1 MLNQQQSLLLSS
13 VMNVVNGKNYL
24 INDKDIAE
32 LKNSAYLYIKFKI
45 K

>member
-32 LKNSAYLYIKFKI
+32 LKKFCLSLHKI
-45 K
+45 